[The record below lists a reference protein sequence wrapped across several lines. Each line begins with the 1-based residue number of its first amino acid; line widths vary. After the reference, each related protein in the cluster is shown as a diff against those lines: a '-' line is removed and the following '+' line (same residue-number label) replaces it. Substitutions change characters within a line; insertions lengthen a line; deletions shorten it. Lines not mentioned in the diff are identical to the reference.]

1 MATPSKPT
9 ELIVL
14 EGKSH
19 RTKKEIEHR
28 EKMEQAVYT
37 GQLFKESAEV
47 RADPVAH
54 KEFTRLKRLYSHIQF
69 VDGLDESVINR
80 YCLEL
85 SNLKGM
91 DDRRERLDKMAD
103 EAKEDKD
110 RLRAFEMLS
119 RLDAAESRCKDL
131 LLKYEDRLFLNPTSR
146 LKAIPKKPI
155 EKEEKTGMGAF
166 LAKRG

>member
-9 ELIVL
+9 ELILL

-19 RTKKEIEHR
+19 RTKAEIEHR
-28 EKMEQAVYT
+28 QKMEKSVYT
-37 GQLFKESAEV
+37 GKDFKATEEV
-47 RADPVAH
+47 KKDEIAY
-54 KEFTRLKRLYSHIQF
+54 KEFKRLKGLYSKIQYI
-69 VDGLDESVINR
+69 DGLDEQVINR

-85 SNLKGM
+85 SNLSGM
-91 DDRRERLDKMAD
+91 ENRRERLNKMAD
-103 EAKEDKD
+103 EAEEDKD
-110 RLRAFEMLS
+110 KLRAFEMLS